1 MPNYQLGQ
9 IYMVYAIENPE
20 DRYYGSTIQPLYKR
34 FFSHKTEHF
43 RKIDGKQ
50 KRGCSSSQLFE
61 KYGEEGLK
69 IELVEKFPCNSKD
82 ELEAREGHYI
92 RTNICVNKLIAGR
105 TKAQYLE
112 DNREEIK
119 AKMVQYREDNR
130 EEINAK
136 QAQYNQDNR
145 EKINAKQ
152 AQYNQKH
159 REEINAKR
167 AQYRETHREEI
178 NRKQTQ
184 YQKDHKEE
192 IKEYQSV
199 KITCQC
205 GSVFGRNDK
214 ARHERSKKHIDFIS
228 NQL

>member
-34 FFSHKTEHF
+34 FFAHKTEHY

-69 IELVEKFPCNSKD
+69 IELVEKFPCNSKE
-82 ELEAREGHYI
+82 ELEARESHYI
-92 RTNICVNKLIAGR
+92 RTNICVNKNIARR
-105 TKAQYLE
+105 TMAEYNH
-112 DNREEIK
+112 DNREK
-119 AKMVQYREDNR
+119 
-130 EEINAK
+130 INTK
-136 QAQYNQDNR
+136 QAQYNQ
-145 EKINAKQ
+145 E
-152 AQYNQKH
+152 H
-159 REEINAKR
+159 REEINAKM
-167 AQYRETHREEI
+167 AQYREIHREEI
-178 NRKQTQ
+178 NKKQTQ
-184 YQKDHKEE
+184 YKQEHKEE
-192 IKEYQSV
+192 VKAYRSI